1 MRLKLIFCLIVFGAC
16 SDSKDDE
23 KEQIVVVPEIVSYQM
38 DVQPLFDSSCTNCH
52 GNKGKL
58 SLTSYQNT
66 MKGGENGSAVIPND
80 GAESL
85 LVRKLN
91 GTASGQ
97 RMPPEPKNTWSDSKI
112 KLVMKWIDQG
122 AENN

>member
-58 SLTSYQNT
+58 SLTSYQNS
-66 MKGGENGSAVIPND
+66 MKGGESGPVVIPNN

-85 LVRKLN
+85 LVKKLS

-97 RMPPEPKNTWSDSKI
+97 RMPPEPKNPWDETKVS
-112 KLVMKWIDQG
+112 LVLKWIDQG
-122 AENN
+122 AKNN

>member
-58 SLTSYQNT
+58 SLTSYKNT
-66 MKGGENGSAVIPND
+66 MKGGESGPIVIPNN

-85 LVRKLN
+85 LVKKLN

-97 RMPPEPKNTWSDSKI
+97 RMPPEPKNPWDETKVS
-112 KLVMKWIDQG
+112 LVLKWIDQG
-122 AENN
+122 AKNN

>member
-1 MRLKLIFCLIVFGAC
+1 MRLKLIFCFIIFGAC

-38 DVQPLFDSSCTNCH
+38 DVQPLFDSSCTSCD

-58 SLTSYQNT
+58 SLSTYQNT
-66 MKGGENGSAVIPND
+66 MKGGESGSAIIPNNGS
-80 GAESL
+80 ESL
-85 LVRKLN
+85 LVKKLN

-97 RMPPEPKNTWSDSKI
+97 RMPPEPKNPWDETKVS
-112 KLVMKWIDQG
+112 LVLKWIDQG
-122 AENN
+122 AKNN

>member
-1 MRLKLIFCLIVFGAC
+1 MKLRLTLCLIFFGAC
-16 SDSKDDE
+16 SDSNGGEEDE
-23 KEQIVVVPEIVSYQM
+23 KVVLPEIVSYQM
-38 DVQPLFDSSCTNCH
+38 DIQPLFDSSCINCH
-52 GNKGKL
+52 GNEGKL
-58 SLTSYQNT
+58 SLTNYENT
-66 MKGGENGSAVIPND
+66 IKGGKSGLAIIPNN

-85 LVRKLN
+85 LVKKLN

-112 KLVMKWIDQG
+112 KIVMKWIDQG

>member
-1 MRLKLIFCLIVFGAC
+1 MRLKLIFCFIIFGAC

-66 MKGGENGSAVIPND
+66 MKGGESGPAVIPNN
-80 GAESL
+80 GAKSL
-85 LVRKLN
+85 LVKKLS

-97 RMPPEPKNTWSDSKI
+97 RMPPEPKNPWDETKVS
-112 KLVMKWIDQG
+112 LVLKWIDQG
-122 AENN
+122 AKNN

>member
-66 MKGGENGSAVIPND
+66 MKGGESGLVVIPNN

-85 LVRKLN
+85 LVKKLS

-97 RMPPEPKNTWSDSKI
+97 LMPPEPKNQRDETKVS
-112 KLVMKWIDQG
+112 
-122 AENN
+122 

>member
-23 KEQIVVVPEIVSYQM
+23 KEQIVVVPEVVSYQM

-66 MKGGENGSAVIPND
+66 MKGGESGLVVIPNN
-80 GAESL
+80 GAKSL
-85 LVRKLN
+85 LVKKLS

-97 RMPPEPKNTWSDSKI
+97 RMPPEPKNPWDETKVS
-112 KLVMKWIDQG
+112 LVLKWIDQG
-122 AENN
+122 AKNN

>member
-66 MKGGENGSAVIPND
+66 MKGGESGSVIIPNNGS
-80 GAESL
+80 ESL
-85 LVRKLN
+85 LIKKLN

-97 RMPPEPKNTWSDSKI
+97 RMPPDSKYHWSETKI
-112 KLVMKWIDQG
+112 VLVTKWIDQG
-122 AENN
+122 AKNN

>member
-38 DVQPLFDSSCTNCH
+38 DVQPLFDSSCTSCH

-58 SLTSYQNT
+58 SLSTYQNT
-66 MKGGENGSAVIPND
+66 MKGGESGSVIIPNN
-80 GAESL
+80 GTESL
-85 LVRKLN
+85 LVKKLN

-97 RMPPEPKNTWSDSKI
+97 AMPPDSRYKWNETKI
-112 KLVMKWIDQG
+112 VLVTKWIDQG
-122 AENN
+122 AKNN